1 MTGQQN
7 LSYHLRQEASKGHVQ
22 IPKHRQVYQALAE
35 QISTGRAGDRLPSEA
50 DLVRRF
56 GASRIT
62 VGRALRDLQ
71 TAGLVERRAGS
82 GTFVRSPQP
91 AAGGA
96 RAFGVLMPDAG
107 EVEVFDGIRQGLL
120 EAPEARQHLLV
131 WGSRPPTAVSRADH
145 AWHLC
150 RQYLDRRVDG
160 VFFAPIELAPSKD
173 EVNRRIAG
181 ALSAAGIPVVLID
194 RGIEP
199 FPRRARHDLVALD
212 NRRAGARVTS
222 HLLSLGSRRPVFL
235 GRPQA
240 ASSVDGREAGFRE
253 AVGHAGVDSWH
264 VWREDPAD
272 RARLAALIDR
282 DRPDAIVCAS
292 DRTAAE
298 LMHALGAL
306 GVRVPEAV
314 RIAGIDDVD
323 YAALLPVPLTTLRQP
338 CREIGVAAMRAMLDR
353 VARPELPPREILLH
367 GRLVVRESCGAAG
380 PMRPWSPARVS
391 AADTGSPAAG

>member
-1 MTGQQN
+1 MRRPGD
-7 LSYHLRQEASKGHVQ
+7 VQ

-35 QISTGRAGDRLPSEA
+35 QISAGQAGDRLPSEA

-82 GTFVRSPQP
+82 GTFVRSPRPP
-91 AAGGA
+91 AAGA

-120 EAPEARQHLLV
+120 EAPEARQHVLV
-131 WGSRPPTAVSRADH
+131 WGSRPTTAVSRADH

-150 RQYLDRRVDG
+150 QQYLDRRVDG
-160 VFFAPIELAPSKD
+160 VFFAPVELTPASD
-173 EVNRRIAG
+173 EVNRRVAD

-199 FPRRARHDLVALD
+199 FPRPARHDLVALD
-212 NRRAGARVTS
+212 NRRAGASVTA
-222 HLLSLGSRRPVFL
+222 HLLSLGSTRPVFL

-253 AVGHAGVDSWH
+253 AVRDRVDSWN

-272 RARLAALIDR
+272 RARLSALIDR

-298 LMHALGAL
+298 LMAVLGAL

-338 CREIGVAAMRAMLDR
+338 CREIGVAALRAMLDR

-367 GRLVVRESCGAAG
+367 GRLIVRRSCGAAG
-380 PMRPWSPARVS
+380 PAQPWSLPAPV
-391 AADTGSPAAG
+391 AAAGSPPPG